1 MRLITSVSAA
11 LILGAGCVTLATAD
25 TSPQNAIRYRQAVM
39 GALGGHTGAIM
50 MINGGRVDQPK
61 FLLPHAEALA
71 SLGEQ
76 LSILFPAGSGAGKTD
91 ALAKIWED
99 PAKFQK
105 AVDAG
110 TTATAKVRD
119 AVKGGDKAAINQALK
134 GLGDACK
141 GCHDNF
147 RKEEPKP

>member
-1 MRLITSVSAA
+1 MRLLTSVATA
-11 LILGAGCVTLATAD
+11 LLLTAGCATLATAD
-25 TSPQNAIRYRQAVM
+25 TSPENAIRYRKAVM
-39 GALGGHTGAIM
+39 TALGGHVGAIM

-76 LSILFPAGSGAGKTD
+76 LSILFPAGSGTGKTD
-91 ALAKIWED
+91 ALAKIWKD
-99 PAKFQK
+99 PVKFQK

-110 TTATAKVRD
+110 TAATAKVRD
-119 AVKGGDKAAINQALK
+119 AARGGDKAAIGQALK
-134 GLGDACK
+134 GLGEACK

-147 RKEEPKP
+147 RKEESKP